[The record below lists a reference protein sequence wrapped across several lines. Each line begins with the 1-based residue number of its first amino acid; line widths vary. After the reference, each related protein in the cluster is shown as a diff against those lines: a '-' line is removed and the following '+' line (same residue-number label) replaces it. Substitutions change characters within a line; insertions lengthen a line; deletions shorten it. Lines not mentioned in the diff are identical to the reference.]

1 MTLKVIHPR
10 NLGKWLD
17 LVKSEGRRQLFSVAA
32 NAVRILVRNHL
43 SRIAPR
49 HHISAHRLGATPT
62 GHIEKGTRA
71 THFTASSDSA
81 EVIIPIAGLSRAFR
95 PLTITPRTAN
105 ALTLPIS
112 SHSYGKR
119 VGDLRASGWNIF
131 QLKDVGVLMGTPPGG
146 DGKSAD
152 SGAVPLYVLHKR
164 VQLKQDR
171 SLLPSDAELGGT
183 ASKAILRY
191 LAAFNGR
198 RSA

>member
-17 LVKSEGRRQLFSVAA
+17 LVKSEGRHQLFSVAA

-62 GHIEKGTRA
+62 GHIEKGARA
-71 THFTASSDSA
+71 THFTASPDSA

-105 ALTLPIS
+105 ALTLPVS

-119 VGDLRASGWNIF
+119 VGELRANGWNIF
-131 QLKDVGVLMGTPPGG
+131 RPKGKDTLW
-146 DGKSAD
+146 GKLQD
-152 SGAVPLYVLHKR
+152 EDDAVSLYVLKKR

>member
-10 NLGKWLD
+10 NLDKWLD
-17 LVKSEGRRQLFSVAA
+17 LVKSEGRRQLFHAIADNVAE
-32 NAVRILVRNHL
+32 LVRDHL
-43 SRIAPR
+43 FRIAPR

-62 GHIEKGTRA
+62 GHIEKGARA

-112 SHSYGKR
+112 PYAYGKR
-119 VGDLRASGWNIF
+119 VGELRANGWNIF
-131 QLKDVGVLMGTPPGG
+131 RPKGKDTLW
-146 DGKSAD
+146 GKLQD
-152 SGAVPLYVLHKR
+152 EDDAVPLYVLKRR

-171 SLLPSDAELGGT
+171 SLLPSDAELGTT
-183 ASKAILRY
+183 ASKAMLDYIRRTT
-191 LAAFNGR
+191 R
-198 RSA
+198 RSV

>member
-10 NLGKWLD
+10 NLGKLLD

-105 ALTLPIS
+105 ALTLPVS

-119 VGDLRASGWNIF
+119 VGELRANGWNIF
-131 QLKDVGVLMGTPPGG
+131 RPKGKDTLW
-146 DGKSAD
+146 GKLQD
-152 SGAVPLYVLHKR
+152 EDDAVPLYVLKKR

>member
-17 LVKSEGRRQLFSVAA
+17 LVKPEGRRLLFSVAA

-62 GHIEKGTRA
+62 GHIEKGARA
-71 THFTASSDSA
+71 TQFTASSDSA

-105 ALTLPIS
+105 ALTLPVS

-119 VGDLRASGWNIF
+119 VGELRANGWNIF
-131 QLKDVGVLMGTPPGG
+131 RPKGKDTLW
-146 DGKSAD
+146 GKLQD
-152 SGAVPLYVLHKR
+152 EDDAVPLYVLKKR

>member
-17 LVKSEGRRQLFSVAA
+17 LVKSEGRRQLFHAIAA
-32 NAVRILVRNHL
+32 NVAELVRDHL

-62 GHIEKGTRA
+62 GHIEKGARA
-71 THFTASSDSA
+71 TQFTASSDSA

-183 ASKAILRY
+183 ASKAMLDYIRRTT
-191 LAAFNGR
+191 R
-198 RSA
+198 RSS

>member
-32 NAVRILVRNHL
+32 NAVRILVRSHL
-43 SRIAPR
+43 FRIAPR

-62 GHIEKGTRA
+62 GHIEKGARA
-71 THFTASSDSA
+71 TQFTASTNGA

-105 ALTLPIS
+105 ALTLPVS

-119 VGDLRASGWNIF
+119 VGDLRTNGWNIF
-131 QLKDVGVLMGTPPGG
+131 RPKGKDTLW
-146 DGKSAD
+146 GKLQD
-152 SGAVPLYVLHKR
+152 EDDAVPLYVLKKR

-183 ASKAILRY
+183 ASKAMLDYIRRTT
-191 LAAFNGR
+191 R

>member
-17 LVKSEGRRQLFSVAA
+17 LVKSEGRRQLFHAMADSVTE
-32 NAVRILVRNHL
+32 LVRNHL

-62 GHIEKGTRA
+62 GHIEKGARA
-71 THFTASSDSA
+71 TQFTASANGA
-81 EVIIPIAGLSRAFR
+81 EVIIPIPGLSRAFR

-105 ALTLPIS
+105 ALTLPVS

-119 VGDLRASGWNIF
+119 VGELRASGWNIF
-131 QLKDVGVLMGTPPGG
+131 RPKGKDTLW
-146 DGKSAD
+146 GKLQD
-152 SGAVPLYVLHKR
+152 EDDAVPLYVLKKR

-171 SLLPSDAELGGT
+171 SLLPSDAELSGT
-183 ASKAILRY
+183 ASKAMLDYIRRTT
-191 LAAFNGR
+191 R

>member
-17 LVKSEGRRQLFSVAA
+17 LVKSEGRRQLFHAMADSVTE
-32 NAVRILVRNHL
+32 LVRNHL

-62 GHIEKGTRA
+62 GHMEEGARA
-71 THFTASSDSA
+71 THFTASTDSA
-81 EVIIPIAGLSRAFR
+81 EVIIPIAGLSRAFK
-95 PLTITPRTAN
+95 PLTITPKNAA
-105 ALTLPIS
+105 ALTIPIS
-112 SHSYGKR
+112 RQAYGKR
-119 VGDLRASGWNIF
+119 VGELRSNGWKIF
-131 QLKDVGVLMGTPPGG
+131 PLKDVGVLMGTPPRS

-152 SGAVPLYVLHKR
+152 SGAIPLYVLHKR
-164 VQLKQDR
+164 VRLKQDR

-183 ASKAILRY
+183 ASKAMLDYIRRTT
-191 LAAFNGR
+191 R

>member
-62 GHIEKGTRA
+62 GHIEKGARA

-119 VGDLRASGWNIF
+119 VGDLRANGWNIF
-131 QLKDVGVLMGTPPGG
+131 RPKGKDTLW
-146 DGKSAD
+146 GKLQD
-152 SGAVPLYVLHKR
+152 EDDAVPLYVLKKR

-171 SLLPSDAELGGT
+171 SLLPSDAELSGT
-183 ASKAILRY
+183 ASKAMLDYIRRTT
-191 LAAFNGR
+191 R

>member
-1 MTLKVIHPR
+1 MTLKVILPR
-10 NLGKWLD
+10 NLGMWLD
-17 LVKSEGRRQLFSVAA
+17 LVKPEGRRLLFSVAA
-32 NAVRILVRNHL
+32 NAVRILVRDHL
-43 SRIAPR
+43 FRIAPR

-62 GHIEKGTRA
+62 GHIEKGARA

-81 EVIIPIAGLSRAFR
+81 EVIIPIAGLSLAFG

-119 VGDLRASGWNIF
+119 VGELRANGWNIF
-131 QLKDVGVLMGTPPGG
+131 RPKGRDTLW
-146 DGKSAD
+146 GKLQD
-152 SGAVPLYVLHKR
+152 EDDAVPLYVLKKR

-171 SLLPSDAELGGT
+171 SLLPSDAELSGA
-183 ASKAILRY
+183 ASKAILDYIRITT
-191 LAAFNGR
+191 R

>member
-17 LVKSEGRRQLFSVAA
+17 LVKPEGRRQLFSVAA
-32 NAVRILVRNHL
+32 NAVRILVRDHL
-43 SRIAPR
+43 FRIAPR

-62 GHIEKGTRA
+62 GHIEKGARA

-95 PLTITPRTAN
+95 PLTIAPRNAA
-105 ALTLPIS
+105 ALTLPVS
-112 SHSYGKR
+112 PHAYGKR
-119 VGDLRASGWNIF
+119 VGDLRTNGWNIF
-131 QLKDVGVLMGTPPGG
+131 RPKGHDILMGSLG
-146 DGKSAD
+146 DD
-152 SGAVPLYVLHKR
+152 EAVPLYVLKRR

-183 ASKAILRY
+183 ASKAMLDYIRRTT
-191 LAAFNGR
+191 R

>member
-17 LVKSEGRRQLFSVAA
+17 LIKPEGRRQLFSVAA

-62 GHIEKGTRA
+62 GHIEKGARA

-95 PLTITPRTAN
+95 PLTITPRNAA
-105 ALTLPIS
+105 ALTLPVS

-119 VGDLRASGWNIF
+119 VGELRANGWNIF
-131 QLKDVGVLMGTPPGG
+131 RPKGKDTLW
-146 DGKSAD
+146 GKLQD
-152 SGAVPLYVLHKR
+152 EDDAVPLYVLKKR

-171 SLLPSDAELGGT
+171 SLLPSDAELGTT
-183 ASKAILRY
+183 ASKAMLDYIRRTT
-191 LAAFNGR
+191 R

>member
-17 LVKSEGRRQLFSVAA
+17 LVKPEGRRLLFSVAA

-62 GHIEKGTRA
+62 GHIEKGARA
-71 THFTASSDSA
+71 THFTVSSDSA

-105 ALTLPIS
+105 ALTLPVS

-119 VGDLRASGWNIF
+119 VGELRANGWNIF
-131 QLKDVGVLMGTPPGG
+131 RPKGKDTLW
-146 DGKSAD
+146 GKLQD
-152 SGAVPLYVLHKR
+152 EDDAVPLYVLKKR

-183 ASKAILRY
+183 ASKAM
-191 LAAFNGR
+191 LAYIRRTTR

>member
-17 LVKSEGRRQLFSVAA
+17 LVKPEGRRLLFSVAA

-62 GHIEKGTRA
+62 GHIEKGARA

-105 ALTLPIS
+105 ALTLPVS
-112 SHSYGKR
+112 PHAYGKR
-119 VGDLRASGWNIF
+119 VGDLRTNGWNIF
-131 QLKDVGVLMGTPPGG
+131 RPKGKDTLW
-146 DGKSAD
+146 GKLQD
-152 SGAVPLYVLHKR
+152 EDDAVPLYVLKKR

-171 SLLPSDAELGGT
+171 SLLPSDAELGTT
-183 ASKAILRY
+183 ASKAMLDYIRRTT
-191 LAAFNGR
+191 R

>member
-17 LVKSEGRRQLFSVAA
+17 LMKSEGRRLLFSDVA
-32 NAVRILVRNHL
+32 NAVRILVRSHL
-43 SRIAPR
+43 FRIAPR

-62 GHIEKGTRA
+62 GHIEKGARA
-71 THFTASSDSA
+71 TQFTASTNGA
-81 EVIIPIAGLSRAFR
+81 EVIIPIPGLSRAFG
-95 PLTITPRTAN
+95 PLTIAPRNAA
-105 ALTLPIS
+105 ALTLPVS
-112 SHSYGKR
+112 PHAYGKR

-131 QLKDVGVLMGTPPGG
+131 RPKGKDTLW
-146 DGKSAD
+146 GKLQD
-152 SGAVPLYVLHKR
+152 EDDAVPLYVLKKR

-183 ASKAILRY
+183 ASKAMLDYIRRKT
-191 LAAFNGR
+191 R

>member
-62 GHIEKGTRA
+62 GHIEKGARA
-71 THFTASSDSA
+71 THFTASPDSA

-105 ALTLPIS
+105 ALTLPVS

-119 VGDLRASGWNIF
+119 VGELRASGWNIF
-131 QLKDVGVLMGTPPGG
+131 RTKGKDALW
-146 DGKSAD
+146 GKLQD
-152 SGAVPLYVLHKR
+152 EDDAVPLYALKKR

-183 ASKAILRY
+183 ASKAMLDYIRRTT
-191 LAAFNGR
+191 R

>member
-32 NAVRILVRNHL
+32 NAVRILVRDHL
-43 SRIAPR
+43 FRIAPR

-62 GHIEKGTRA
+62 GHIEKGARA

-105 ALTLPIS
+105 ALTLPVS
-112 SHSYGKR
+112 AHSYGKR
-119 VGDLRASGWNIF
+119 VGELRANGWNIF
-131 QLKDVGVLMGTPPGG
+131 RPKGKDALW
-146 DGKSAD
+146 GKLQD
-152 SGAVPLYVLHKR
+152 EDDAVPLYVLKKR

-183 ASKAILRY
+183 AARAMLDYIRRTT
-191 LAAFNGR
+191 R

>member
-17 LVKSEGRRQLFSVAA
+17 LVKSEGHRQLFHAMADSVTE
-32 NAVRILVRNHL
+32 LVRNHL

-62 GHIEKGTRA
+62 GHIEKGARA

-81 EVIIPIAGLSRAFR
+81 EVIIPIAGISRAFR

-105 ALTLPIS
+105 ALTLPVS

-119 VGDLRASGWNIF
+119 VGDLRASGWTIF
-131 QLKDVGVLMGTPPGG
+131 RPKGKDTLW
-146 DGKSAD
+146 GKLQD
-152 SGAVPLYVLHKR
+152 EDDAVPLYVLKKR

-183 ASKAILRY
+183 ASKAMLDYIRRKT
-191 LAAFNGR
+191 R

>member
-62 GHIEKGTRA
+62 GHIEKGARA

-105 ALTLPIS
+105 ALTLPVS

-119 VGDLRASGWNIF
+119 VGELRANGWNIF
-131 QLKDVGVLMGTPPGG
+131 RPKGKDTLW
-146 DGKSAD
+146 GKLQD
-152 SGAVPLYVLHKR
+152 EDDAVPLYVLKKR

-183 ASKAILRY
+183 ASKAMLDYIRRTT
-191 LAAFNGR
+191 R

>member
-49 HHISAHRLGATPT
+49 HHMSAHRLGATPT
-62 GHIEKGTRA
+62 GHIEKGARA

-105 ALTLPIS
+105 ALTLPVS

-119 VGDLRASGWNIF
+119 VGELRANGWNIF
-131 QLKDVGVLMGTPPGG
+131 RPKGKDTLW
-146 DGKSAD
+146 GKLQD
-152 SGAVPLYVLHKR
+152 EDDAVPLYVLKKR

>member
-1 MTLKVIHPR
+1 MTLKVIFPR

-17 LVKSEGRRQLFSVAA
+17 LVKSEGRCQLFFVAA

-62 GHIEKGTRA
+62 GHIEKGARA
-71 THFTASSDSA
+71 TYFMASSDSA

-105 ALTLPIS
+105 ALTLPVS

-119 VGDLRASGWNIF
+119 VGELRANGWNIF
-131 QLKDVGVLMGTPPGG
+131 RPKGKDTLW
-146 DGKSAD
+146 GKLQD
-152 SGAVPLYVLHKR
+152 EDDAVPLYVLKKR

-171 SLLPSDAELGGT
+171 SLLPSDAELGTT
-183 ASKAILRY
+183 ASKAMLDYILRTT
-191 LAAFNGR
+191 R

>member
-17 LVKSEGRRQLFSVAA
+17 LVKPEGRRLLFSVAA
-32 NAVRILVRNHL
+32 NAVRILVRDHL
-43 SRIAPR
+43 FRIAPR
-49 HHISAHRLGATPT
+49 HHISAHRLGAMPT
-62 GHIEKGTRA
+62 GHIEKGARA

-105 ALTLPIS
+105 ALTLPVS

-119 VGDLRASGWNIF
+119 VGELRANGWNIF
-131 QLKDVGVLMGTPPGG
+131 RPKGKDTLW
-146 DGKSAD
+146 GKLQD
-152 SGAVPLYVLHKR
+152 EDDAVPLYVLKKR

>member
-1 MTLKVIHPR
+1 MAD
-10 NLGKWLD
+10 N
-17 LVKSEGRRQLFSVAA
+17 VAE
-32 NAVRILVRNHL
+32 LVRNHL

-62 GHIEKGTRA
+62 GHIEKGARA

-105 ALTLPIS
+105 ALTLPVS

-131 QLKDVGVLMGTPPGG
+131 RPKGHDILMGSLG
-146 DGKSAD
+146 DD
-152 SGAVPLYVLHKR
+152 EAVPLYVLKRR

-171 SLLPSDAELGGT
+171 SLLPSDAELSGT
-183 ASKAILRY
+183 ASKAMLDYIRRTT
-191 LAAFNGR
+191 R

>member
-49 HHISAHRLGATPT
+49 HHMSAHRLGATPT
-62 GHIEKGTRA
+62 GHIEKGARA

-112 SHSYGKR
+112 PHSYGKR
-119 VGDLRASGWNIF
+119 VGELRANGWNIF
-131 QLKDVGVLMGTPPGG
+131 RPKGKDTLW
-146 DGKSAD
+146 GKLQD
-152 SGAVPLYVLHKR
+152 EDDAVPLYVLKKR

>member
-49 HHISAHRLGATPT
+49 HHMSAHRLGATPT
-62 GHIEKGTRA
+62 GHIEKGARA

-131 QLKDVGVLMGTPPGG
+131 RPKGKDALW
-146 DGKSAD
+146 GKLQD
-152 SGAVPLYVLHKR
+152 EDDAVPLYVLKKR

-183 ASKAILRY
+183 ASKAMLDYIQRTT
-191 LAAFNGR
+191 R

>member
-62 GHIEKGTRA
+62 GHIEKGARA

-105 ALTLPIS
+105 ALTLPVS

-119 VGDLRASGWNIF
+119 VGELRANGWNIF
-131 QLKDVGVLMGTPPGG
+131 RPKGKDTLW
-146 DGKSAD
+146 GKLQD
-152 SGAVPLYVLHKR
+152 EDDAVPLYVLKKR

-183 ASKAILRY
+183 ASKAMLDYIRRKT
-191 LAAFNGR
+191 R

>member
-17 LVKSEGRRQLFSVAA
+17 LVKPEGRRLLFSVAA

-62 GHIEKGTRA
+62 GHIEKGARA
-71 THFTASSDSA
+71 THFTVSSDSA

-105 ALTLPIS
+105 ALTLPVS

-119 VGDLRASGWNIF
+119 VGELRANGWNIF
-131 QLKDVGVLMGTPPGG
+131 RPKGKDTLW
-146 DGKSAD
+146 GKLQD
-152 SGAVPLYVLHKR
+152 EDDAVPLYVLKKR

>member
-17 LVKSEGRRQLFSVAA
+17 LVKSEGRRQLFHAIADNVAE
-32 NAVRILVRNHL
+32 LVRDHL
-43 SRIAPR
+43 FRIAPR

-62 GHIEKGTRA
+62 GHIEKGARA
-71 THFTASSDSA
+71 TQFTASANGA
-81 EVIIPIAGLSRAFR
+81 EVIIPIPGLSRAFR

-119 VGDLRASGWNIF
+119 VGDLRTNGWNIF
-131 QLKDVGVLMGTPPGG
+131 RPKGKDTLW
-146 DGKSAD
+146 GKLQD
-152 SGAVPLYVLHKR
+152 EDDAVPLYVLKKR

-183 ASKAILRY
+183 ASKAMLDYIRRTT
-191 LAAFNGR
+191 R

>member
-49 HHISAHRLGATPT
+49 HHMSAHSLGATPT
-62 GHIEKGTRA
+62 GHIEKGARA

-95 PLTITPRTAN
+95 PLTIAPRNAA
-105 ALTLPIS
+105 ALTLPVS

-119 VGDLRASGWNIF
+119 VGELRANGWNIF
-131 QLKDVGVLMGTPPGG
+131 RPKGKDTLW
-146 DGKSAD
+146 GKLQD
-152 SGAVPLYVLHKR
+152 EDDAVPLYVLKKR